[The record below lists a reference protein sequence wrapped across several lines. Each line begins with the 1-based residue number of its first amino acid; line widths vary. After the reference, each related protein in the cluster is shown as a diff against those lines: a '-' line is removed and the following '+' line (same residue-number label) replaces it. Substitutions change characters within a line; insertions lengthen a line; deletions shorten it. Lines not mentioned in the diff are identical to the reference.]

1 MTDLQ
6 DQILDRLVGTPV
18 GVNWPDGPLAIAAEV
33 VGGSKPVQFGPL
45 GLSHAA
51 KAEIAR
57 RLHYPPLLCEAI
69 QGGNRGLA
77 AEDDRRAFAMNVFRT
92 IPPSGPIPRLSW
104 LEQTRIA
111 TRLAVRTHAYLCHQ
125 DDCAVLKALRDLA
138 GATTVTWQMID
149 TALSAR
155 CPTGGGTIRSRGIGW
170 LDAASSQKERL
181 MHTAYRVL
189 AGFREHKPTAA
200 WCSIR
205 ESVRL
210 AAWER
215 GAGEAV
221 ACCIEIAQ
229 RCGMAV

>member
-6 DQILDRLVGTPV
+6 DQILDRFVGSTI
-18 GVNWPDGPLAIAAEV
+18 GVNWPDGPLAIAASV
-33 VGGSKPVQFGPL
+33 IGGPKPVQFGPL
-45 GLSHAA
+45 GHSHAA

-77 AEDDRRAFAMNVFRT
+77 SEDDRRAFAMNVFRT
-92 IPPSGPIPRLSW
+92 IPLAGPMPRLSW
-104 LEQTRIA
+104 LDQTRIA
-111 TRLAVRTHAYLCHQ
+111 TRLAVRTHAYLCRH
-125 DDCAVLKALRDLA
+125 DDCAVLKALGELA
-138 GATTVTWQMID
+138 HTPTVTGQMIEA
-149 TALSAR
+149 ALAAR

-215 GAGEAV
+215 GAAEAV
-221 ACCIEIAQ
+221 ACCVEIA
-229 RCGMAV
+229 RLSGMPV